1 MSDLCLGLWRVD
13 GFTHESF
20 EYGFEVS
27 IFQFPYFSFTQF
39 KGKVGWDWQSLPCEV
54 RRSLENLF
62 IQREEEEEEQYEE
75 EEEKEDQDEREEE
88 QDEKEE
94 QEEDCD
100 EEVDDMNVED

>member
-1 MSDLCLGLWRVD
+1 M
-13 GFTHESF
+13 FTHEQF

-62 IQREEEEEEQYEE
+62 IQREEEEE
-75 EEEKEDQDEREEE
+75 D

-94 QEEDCD
+94 EEDEKEEQDEDCD

>member
-1 MSDLCLGLWRVD
+1 MFAFAFVHSC
-13 GFTHESF
+13 ENAN
-20 EYGFEVS
+20 EVS

-62 IQREEEEEEQYEE
+62 IQREEEEE
-75 EEEKEDQDEREEE
+75 D

-94 QEEDCD
+94 EEDEKEEQDEDCD